1 MPLAARRIHIGVP
14 IESGEPPA
22 ERVVD
27 EGEELL
33 PRTIPRPVARAVTAL
48 AGCPGQVRGENA
60 DARGH
65 LLCAPHLA
73 VDEMRKLLALLFE
86 ERRRKAELV
95 VVQVLEG
102 RLLRPIGDANGF
114 DPNTHG
120 IFRTRSLL
128 DPLVKSQR
136 LRGEELP
143 LLPLV
148 ESLNNPQSG
157 QYSRQVPPQRP
168 ARLVLPRHVGV
179 LAELPRLRH
188 RVAP

>member
-1 MPLAARRIHIGVP
+1 MPLVARRIHIGVP
-14 IESGEPPA
+14 VESGEPPA

-27 EGEELL
+27 EGEELFL
-33 PRTIPRPVARAVTAL
+33 RTTACAVARALAAL

-60 DARGH
+60 DVRGH
-65 LLCAPHLA
+65 LLRAPHLA
-73 VDEMRKLLALLFE
+73 VNEIGEAWSLLFE

-102 RLLRPIGDANGF
+102 RLLRPVGDANGF
-114 DPNTHG
+114 DPNAHRVPCAG
-120 IFRTRSLL
+120 PLL
-128 DPLVKSQR
+128 DPLVETQC
-136 LRGEELP
+136 LRGEELR
-143 LLPLV
+143 LLRLV
-148 ESLNNPQSG
+148 ESVDSPKSG

-179 LAELPRLRH
+179 LAELLRLRH